1 MRKRHLTSM
10 CVIALATI
18 FFTGAA
24 ARAEKP
30 ARIIDTH
37 IHLYD
42 TEREGGVP
50 WPHKT
55 TPWLYK
61 PHLPADFKKTAQ
73 PLGVTDVVVV
83 EASHLVE
90 DNQWLLDL
98 VKDDDYFVAIVGNLS
113 PASDDFAANLKRFA
127 KDPRYVGI
135 RVRNNDVPFELN
147 DKTLANLRLLAE
159 DDMTLDLLT
168 GHASLEKIDELARE
182 IPDLRIVVNHCLGQP
197 FRGQPADDKWKARV
211 HTLAQNKNVYC
222 KFSGLI
228 EQSGKEPAPAD
239 VEYYRP
245 VLDVL
250 WKEFG
255 PRRMVFASNWPVI
268 NKAGDYA
275 AHLKL
280 VRGYLEGKGD
290 DATERVFWKNAAEVY
305 RLDLPKRQQ

>member
-1 MRKRHLTSM
+1 M
-10 CVIALATI
+10 LAA
-18 FFTGAA
+18 GAT
-24 ARAEKP
+24 ARAAKP

-50 WPHKT
+50 WPHKA

-61 PHLPADFKKTAQ
+61 PHLPADFKKAAQ
-73 PLGVTDVVVV
+73 PVGVTDVVIV

-90 DNQWLLDL
+90 DNQWVLDL
-98 VKDDDYFVAIVGNLS
+98 VKDDDYFVAIVGNLN
-113 PASDDFAANLKRFA
+113 PASDDFAADLERFA

-147 DKTLANLRLLAE
+147 EKTLGNLRLLAE
-159 DDMTLDLLT
+159 EEMTLDLLT
-168 GHASLEKIDELARE
+168 GHASLEKIDELARA

-197 FRGQPADDKWKARV
+197 FQGQAVDDKWKERV
-211 HTLAQNKNVYC
+211 HTLAKNKNVYC

-228 EQSGKEPAPAD
+228 EHSGKEAAPGD
-239 VEYYRP
+239 VDYYAP

-255 PRRMVFASNWPVI
+255 PRRMIFASNWPVI

-280 VRGYLEGKGD
+280 VRGYLADKGD
-290 DATERVFWKNAAEVY
+290 EANERVFWKNAADVY
-305 RLDLPKRQQ
+305 RLELPKR